1 MCPGRVLC
9 APVIVAVSAASDDA
23 PAPDRPQTA
32 FSQSAPA
39 GKRAQSASV
48 RFSGAIRCGIS
59 TTLSRAS
66 WHRLEYPPPRC
77 YAGAGQTT
85 DRRRQA
91 SHRMPRPGPA
101 TRHRRDNQNRP
112 TAHLHSLRNDKRRR
126 QRTDGHVPGVRLAVA
141 LAVVLVCASVR
152 PARASRRDHCAT
164 RAALHGSFL
173 ARSGPPYQSSNPA
186 QG

>member
-1 MCPGRVLC
+1 MRRRRIDPK
-9 APVIVAVSAASDDA
+9 P
-23 PAPDRPQTA
+23 P

-59 TTLSRAS
+59 TTPSRAS

-77 YAGAGQTT
+77 YAVAGQTT
-85 DRRRQA
+85 IAVAKPATAYR
-91 SHRMPRPGPA
+91 GPA
-101 TRHRRDNQNRP
+101 TRRRRDNQTVPPRTC
-112 TAHLHSLRNDKRRR
+112 TASGTINVGAAYRWSCARRSF
-126 QRTDGHVPGVRLAVA
+126 GCGPGRCSCLCVGAA
-141 LAVVLVCASVR
+141 
-152 PARASRRDHCAT
+152 ARVSRRDHCAT

-173 ARSGPPYQSSNPA
+173 ARSGPAYQSSNPA